1 MDREDLRTEARGL
14 LLHLIHQLGA
24 EEAVREPRI
33 VLDVR
38 RQHQLTAGLETLQ
51 DERREVRPRGVQG
64 GREPGRPRAD
74 HDHVPQVVHRLR
86 ILP

>member
-51 DERREVRPRGVQG
+51 DERREVRPRSVQFAFLVFLEAKQ
-64 GREPGRPRAD
+64 R
-74 HDHVPQVVHRLR
+74 HQYLR
-86 ILP
+86 VS